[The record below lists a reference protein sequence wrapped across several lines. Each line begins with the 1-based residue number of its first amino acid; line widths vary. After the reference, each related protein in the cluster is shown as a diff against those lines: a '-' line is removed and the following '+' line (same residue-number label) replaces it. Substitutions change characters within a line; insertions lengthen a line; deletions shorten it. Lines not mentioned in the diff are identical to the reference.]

1 MHTAFALYFFIL
13 ALKERHMRKL
23 WRFIPQYV
31 FFNSN
36 SVLQFCHIGVKSL
49 HLYGSSL
56 GPKDITVTLV
66 FACSQ
71 LKERPYSD

>member
-1 MHTAFALYFFIL
+1 
-13 ALKERHMRKL
+13 MRKL

-31 FFNSN
+31 FFFFNSN

-49 HLYGSSL
+49 QLYGSSL